1 MRSPVHS
8 RASSPKRRALHERTQ
23 SQTNERPPFSSVRL
37 VNSKEDADVYASSPY
52 PTKPE
57 HVLLPKPGKG
67 QGYDDAGFGVS
78 DAPRNLSS
86 ATGRVE
92 KSLPDPVAPGKLHDE
107 TAEVVRPPITP
118 TIKHVA
124 QESSSSSASSQLL
137 PPPPSIADAL
147 SSSSSSPNVI
157 PIGPPSSPNLVPL
170 NTSSP
175 NIVPIGSSSP
185 NFVRER
191 SGSSISSLNSL
202 GTVIRTYLGATQW
215 DGVAFSEG
223 SNSQPQ
229 SLRSSPPVRGP
240 GSPRSTSPF
249 ALPSADSN
257 GSRPATASSHR
268 TPSISEIQAFV
279 DSGIAIQYPTIRA
292 PSASSWADS
301 ASSVPVPSPLRLM
314 SDRSSARWN
323 PNLSTIQSD
332 WTEEHQL
339 SLATPSLGS
348 SLPEPARPAPARVS
362 NKSSSIRPVHDAEG
376 DEHPDYLTNLATSQH
391 RRTNSAFHSSNSSGS
406 RENSLQSV
414 RRTGSGSSLVINTIP
429 VWARV
434 YYSND
439 GQTLQN
445 YALMVDSRPSSA
457 RPATS
462 NSHVVSRVP
471 TAISRPRTRARGN
484 TTGSQ
489 QREIASD
496 PKDPRSH
503 WVRGPQLEEVPT
515 QVSVPRSQRH
525 NSWSPHLHLDK
536 RLDCRGPMWQAPS
549 MDSTAEPFFSR
560 RNAQVYSFC
569 LGFIVPLAWIIAA
582 FLPLPER
589 PVFSQDSRGADVER
603 GFQDKVSEF
612 EERRYENARWW
623 RNVNRCMVPLGV
635 GIMIVIIVLAVVGT
649 TAGL

>member
-1 MRSPVHS
+1 MRAHS

-23 SQTNERPPFSSVRL
+23 SQTNERPPSSSVRL
-37 VNSKEDADVYASSPY
+37 VTSKEDADVYASSPY
-52 PTKPE
+52 PTRPE

-67 QGYDDAGFGVS
+67 RGYDDAGFGVS
-78 DAPRNLSS
+78 DAARNLSS
-86 ATGRVE
+86 ATVE
-92 KSLPDPVAPGKLHDE
+92 KSIPRPVAPGKSHDE
-107 TAEVVRPPITP
+107 TAEVARPPITP

-147 SSSSSSPNVI
+147 SSCSSSPNVI

-175 NIVPIGSSSP
+175 NLVPIGSSSP
-185 NFVRER
+185 NFVRGR

-202 GTVIRTYLGATQW
+202 GTVIRTYIGATQW
-215 DGVAFSEG
+215 DGVAFSER

-229 SLRSSPPVRGP
+229 SLGSSPPIRGP
-240 GSPRSTSPF
+240 GSPQSASTF
-249 ALPSADSN
+249 ALPSAESN
-257 GSRPATASSHR
+257 GSRPATASSRR

-332 WTEEHQL
+332 WTEERQL

-348 SLPEPARPAPARVS
+348 TLPEPARPAPARA
-362 NKSSSIRPVHDAEG
+362 SIRPVHDAEG
-376 DEHPDYLTNLATSQH
+376 DEHLDYLTNLPTSQH
-391 RRTNSAFHSSNSSGS
+391 RRANSAFHSSNSSGS
-406 RENSLQSV
+406 RKNSIQSV
-414 RRTGSGSSLVINTIP
+414 RRTGSGSSLVLNTIP

-445 YALMVDSRPSSA
+445 YALSMVDSRPSSA

-489 QREIASD
+489 QRELASD

-525 NSWSPHLHLDK
+525 NSWSPHLHPDK

-549 MDSTAEPFFSR
+549 MDSTAEPLLSR

-569 LGFIVPLAWIIAA
+569 LGFI
-582 FLPLPER
+582 F
-589 PVFSQDSRGADVER
+589 
-603 GFQDKVSEF
+603 
-612 EERRYENARWW
+612 
-623 RNVNRCMVPLGV
+623 PLGE
-635 GIMIVIIVLAVVGT
+635 
-649 TAGL
+649 